1 MGETSFNANISRSRH
16 LPSCQAQPQSCK
28 AGISCKAVT
37 AWLTYRRNYTLV
49 GLQRECELPPGSTKG
64 MAEQVQ
70 AQGTS
75 WEAVATGTWM
85 LGCPRWKLVIKHSRS
100 TCVILGLRVTKLRL
114 SLYTQGV
121 PSSAF
126 WLPSQTHKCYVE
138 IIGSQKEE
146 ESSQSLL

>member
-1 MGETSFNANISRSRH
+1 MGETVSMQTFQGPGIYHHARLSPR
-16 LPSCQAQPQSCK
+16 SCK